1 MKKQK
6 NGKINDKTNVMRLLD
21 AAHISYEVRSYEVD
35 EHDLSGVHVA
45 DQLGQ
50 DPGSVFKTLVLKGE
64 KRGYLVCV
72 PPVSADAVADLCRF
86 NLIIRFYRS
95 DGADKRVFIL
105 YNNAPL
111 VIVELLIVRCPQRED
126 LLCYLYAAVR
136 GPCEELCDPRVGRP
150 VAVHRLCVR
159 KR

>member
-1 MKKQK
+1 MARRDAVEADLIEQK
-6 NGKINDKTNVMRLLD
+6 IDHGAERFARIAL
-21 AAHISYEVRSYEVD
+21 
-35 EHDLSGVHVA
+35 
-45 DQLGQ
+45 
-50 DPGSVFKTLVLKGE
+50 
-64 KRGYLVCV
+64 V

-136 GPCEELCDPRVGRP
+136 GPFVTTGPDAQLRYIGSASASVKRRKMSLGVSSVTVPLCSIVFPPDFS
-150 VAVHRLCVR
+150 
-159 KR
+159 